1 MDVEQYYL
9 DLKTQEPINYDG
21 LIIYQPSFS
30 EIKKYG
36 IDKYNQIMLIYSLTI
51 DCFDKLPD
59 KENINLFDDLIL
71 NDDYLLTCLCE
82 SLYKLT
88 KADEII
94 LYKKSKCIQLKFIE
108 IKKET
113 ITKKVEKPIT
123 TVINE
128 RRYYSLFDWLHS
140 IVSRQFNKKSK
151 IETNIEYED
160 ITEELETKTERF
172 FIINSSNFDD
182 ISNIILKINANKKV
196 EVEKPPANMTDRQK
210 DIWYKLQEGR
220 KEDLKK
226 NEVHIYDILNI
237 CEFGGDYHIPIETIC
252 SWSLW
257 RIMNCYKARIGWKSY
272 DDNLQIALISG
283 DGKNISGENHWH
295 QQLMIRE

>member
-94 LYKKSKCIQLKFIE
+94 LLISSKLDELI
-108 IKKET
+108 IKNLSVLVSSSSVISSYSILVSILLFLLNCLET
-113 ITKKVEKPIT
+113 ILCNQSN
-123 TVINE
+123 NE
-128 RRYYSLFDWLHS
+128 
-140 IVSRQFNKKSK
+140 
-151 IETNIEYED
+151 
-160 ITEELETKTERF
+160 
-172 FIINSSNFDD
+172 
-182 ISNIILKINANKKV
+182 
-196 EVEKPPANMTDRQK
+196 
-210 DIWYKLQEGR
+210 
-220 KEDLKK
+220 
-226 NEVHIYDILNI
+226 
-237 CEFGGDYHIPIETIC
+237 
-252 SWSLW
+252 
-257 RIMNCYKARIGWKSY
+257 
-272 DDNLQIALISG
+272 
-283 DGKNISGENHWH
+283 
-295 QQLMIRE
+295 